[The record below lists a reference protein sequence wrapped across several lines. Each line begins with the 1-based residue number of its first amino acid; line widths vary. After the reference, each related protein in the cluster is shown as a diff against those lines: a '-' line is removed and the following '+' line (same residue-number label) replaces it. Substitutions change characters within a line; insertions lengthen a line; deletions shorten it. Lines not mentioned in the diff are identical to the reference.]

1 MGLPNL
7 AVSQRAQS
15 LSVYDSGEEF
25 TLGRVLFFRVGAQAL
40 MSLVTRVWCTHQV
53 FLALMTINFGWYFCV
68 RLAPVSVD
76 KLVTTCAGMCT
87 GVQQRHSPSSVTT
100 ITSRRPDSDGYSESY
115 TPAATRQSCNAITS
129 FAKRFWLVV
138 SPARTALC
146 GRPPSPV
153 HRARAQRQRIFQ
165 ASGASPL
172 TA

>member
-87 GVQQRHSPSSVTT
+87 GVQQRHSPSSVT
-100 ITSRRPDSDGYSESY
+100 
-115 TPAATRQSCNAITS
+115 AITVDLTVTDTQNHIPQQQHDK
-129 FAKRFWLVV
+129 AAMQL
-138 SPARTALC
+138 PAL
-146 GRPPSPV
+146 PKD
-153 HRARAQRQRIFQ
+153 
-165 ASGASPL
+165 SGQS
-172 TA
+172 